1 MLARPTFSK
10 CSGYAFV
17 LAAAVAGA
25 FPAGAAEQAFP
36 TKPIRVIVTTPAGS
50 GADFFARVVA
60 QGLTET
66 YKQQVVVENRP
77 GAGGLIGAGAIAQS
91 PSDGYTMG
99 VASTSHVVAP
109 VLQVKPPYRP
119 IEDFTPIALLTAI
132 PGVVVASATLPVKS
146 VQDLIALAKSKPGQL
161 NFASLGDGTAAHLQA
176 EIFNRGAGI
185 KVTHV
190 PFKSVGDSH
199 TAIIS
204 GDVHY
209 LVYVVPSAMPLVK
222 GGKARALAVTGP
234 KRSSALPDVPT
245 VAESGVP
252 AAESETLMGLVGPA
266 KMPRDLVVKLH
277 RDISTVLRSAD
288 ARERFAT
295 QGGIPAPDVTAEQYG
310 TMLKREYETYGK
322 LIRELGLKPR

>member
-1 MLARPTFSK
+1 MMSQFARLGGAACVLLAFAT
-10 CSGYAFV
+10 AFP
-17 LAAAVAGA
+17 LTAAA
-25 FPAGAAEQAFP
+25 QSFP

-60 QGLTET
+60 NGLTES
-66 YKQQVVVENRP
+66 YKQQVIVDNRP
-77 GAGGLIGAGAIAQS
+77 GAGGLIGATAIAQS
-91 PSDGYTMG
+91 APDGYTLG
-99 VASTSHVVAP
+99 IASTSHVVAP

-132 PGVVVASATLPVKS
+132 PAVVVASPTLPVKT
-146 VQDLIALAKSKPGQL
+146 VQDLIALAKAKPGQL

-199 TAIIS
+199 TAVIS

-222 GGKARALAVTGP
+222 GKGRALAITGP
-234 KRSSALPDVPT
+234 RRSSALPDVPT
-245 VAESGVP
+245 LRESGV
-252 AAESETLMGLVGPA
+252 AAGESETLMGVVGPA
-266 KMPRDLVVKLH
+266 NMPAAIATQLH
-277 RDISTVLRSAD
+277 RDIATVLRSSET
-288 ARERFAT
+288 RERFAT
-295 QGGIPAPDVTAEQYG
+295 QGGTPAPDVTAEQYG
-310 TMLKREYETYGK
+310 AMLKREYETYGK
-322 LIRELGLKPR
+322 LIRELGLKPQ